1 MNNEFFEALNLL
13 CKEKEIPIEYMT
25 ERIANAILNALKK
38 DYGVQENGV
47 VEIDAATQKF
57 RVAIRKE
64 IVEEVEDPSC
74 QILLADVKSRKK
86 SLKVGDF
93 VDVEVATKE
102 FGRIAAQTAKHVI
115 RQGIREAEKKQ
126 MIDMF
131 QSQEHE
137 LITALVQKIDPK
149 TGNAV
154 LEIGRNGE
162 VVLPSSEQVPGEVLH
177 ENDHIKVYVVEIRA
191 SEKGPRAII
200 SRTHPG
206 LVKRLFE
213 LEVPEIYQGTVEI
226 KSVSREAGA
235 RTKIAVYSANPDVDA
250 QGSCIGAKGVRVN
263 KIVEELA
270 GEKIDIIKYSDD
282 PAAYVAESLAPA
294 QVLSVE
300 ILDEQERSCRAVVAD
315 NQLSLAIGK
324 DGQNVR
330 LAARLTG
337 WKIDIKPQSQA

>member
-1 MNNEFFEALNLL
+1 MNSEFFEALNLL
-13 CKEKEIPIEYMT
+13 CKEKEIPLEYMT
-25 ERIANAILNALKK
+25 ERIANAIQNALKK
-38 DYGVQENGV
+38 DYGVQENGI
-47 VEIDAATQKF
+47 VEIDPVTQKF

-137 LITALVQKIDPK
+137 LLTALVQKIDPK

-162 VVLPSSEQVPGEVLH
+162 VTLPLAEQVPGEIIR
-177 ENDHIKVYVVEIRA
+177 ENDHIKVYVVEIRP

-213 LEVPEIYQGTVEI
+213 LEVPEIYQGTVQI

-235 RTKIAVYSANPDVDA
+235 RTKIAVYSSNPDVDA
-250 QGSCIGAKGVRVN
+250 QGSCIGPKGARVN

-270 GEKIDIIKYSDD
+270 GEKIDIVKYSDD
-282 PAAYVAESLAPA
+282 PAAYIAESLAPA

-300 ILDEQERSCRAVVAD
+300 ILDEEQHTCRAVVAD

>member
-13 CKEKEIPIEYMT
+13 CKEKDIPLTYMT
-25 ERIANAILNALKK
+25 ERIANAVLSALKK
-38 DYGVQENGV
+38 DYGVQENGI
-47 VEIDAATQKF
+47 VEIDPETQKF

-93 VDVEVATKE
+93 IDVEVATKE

-137 LITALVQKIDPK
+137 LLTALVQKIDPK

-154 LEIGRNGE
+154 LEVGRNGE
-162 VVLPSSEQVPGEVLH
+162 VVLPYSEQVPGEIIR

-191 SEKGPRAII
+191 AEKGPRAII

-213 LEVPEIYQGTVEI
+213 LEVPEIYQGIVEI
-226 KSVSREAGA
+226 KSVSRDAGS
-235 RTKIAVYSANPDVDA
+235 RTKIAVYSSNPDVDA
-250 QGSCIGAKGVRVN
+250 QGACIGPKGARVN

-270 GEKIDIIKYSDD
+270 GEKIDIVKYSDD
-282 PAAYVAESLAPA
+282 PAA
-294 QVLSVE
+294 
-300 ILDEQERSCRAVVAD
+300 
-315 NQLSLAIGK
+315 
-324 DGQNVR
+324 
-330 LAARLTG
+330 
-337 WKIDIKPQSQA
+337 

>member
-57 RVAIRKE
+57 RVALRKE
-64 IVEEVEDPSC
+64 IVEEVEDSSC